1 MLFFIAIG
9 ILAEKGLKTF
19 LKRNYLK
26 DDIDERTGG
35 GNSLGMSNIDKLI
48 AALVTAVPDAIGLF
62 VFFAAAYFSY
72 FTFIWTKSPYLQ
84 LLFLSL
90 LLTITLIRVVAI
102 LSQLIFSPAANR
114 FRILLITSQNA
125 LFFHRFLV
133 GTGAYIISVLMF
145 TVVVFRLGAERN
157 TISLLAIFFASI
169 LLLASAILIIL
180 LKGRMQT
187 GILAA
192 STGPPS
198 WGRGKFASLWHVP
211 ALLYLFILWILLV
224 NTIDSPQEANSRA
237 AFVISFFVL
246 PIWMIADRF
255 IQWVVSF
262 LLTTLKIHDDSHD
275 ADNTQ
280 ENMLQRQRGKMWY
293 GRCCS
298 IARVCLVFALTIWVA
313 SLWGI
318 HVPFIS
324 RFTSVFFDASIILA
338 LSLLLWQFI
347 GTWIERKIAE
357 SIPEEKED
365 TPSDDEW
372 GSSVAAC
379 GRAYTLLPMIRKFI
393 GSILVVM
400 VTMTILSSMG
410 VDIGP
415 LLAGAG
421 VIGLAIGF
429 GAQKLVADIFSG
441 FFYLLDDAFRV
452 GEYLEA
458 GTVSGI
464 VENITLRNVMLRHH
478 RGMLQIVPHS
488 ELGAITN
495 FMRGGIVVKFNL
507 DFPYDADIDE
517 IRKVIKKVGQTM
529 LVDEE
534 FGKDFIKP
542 VKSQGVRE
550 IANSVMTIR
559 AKFTA
564 QPGAHFVI
572 RREAFKRI
580 TEALSAKGIQFAHR
594 RVIVDIPAADLDKM
608 TMEQLKATGAAAHQD
623 MDVTQKN
630 QVGQSGSNFIKE
642 FNV

>member
-1 MLFFIAIG
+1 MDVKV
-9 ILAEKGLKTF
+9 E
-19 LKRNYLK
+19 
-26 DDIDERTGG
+26 G
-35 GNSLGMSNIDKLI
+35 GNFLGMSNVDKLI
-48 AALVTAVPDAIGLF
+48 GALVAAVPDVIGLF
-62 VFFAAAYFSY
+62 VFFGAAYFSY

-84 LLFLSL
+84 LLFLSI
-90 LLTITLIRVVAI
+90 LLTITLIRVVSI
-102 LSQLIFSPAANR
+102 FSQLIFSPADDR
-114 FRILLITSQNA
+114 FRILSVSSQNA
-125 LFFHRFLV
+125 VILHRFLV
-133 GTGAYIISVLMF
+133 GTGVYIVSVLMF

-157 TISLLAIFFASI
+157 TISLLAIFFATI
-169 LLLASAILIIL
+169 LLVASAL
-180 LKGRMQT
+180 LVLFFKRRIEA
-187 GILAA
+187 GILQA
-192 STGPPS
+192 TPGTPT
-198 WGRGKFASLWHVP
+198 WGRIKFASLWHVP
-211 ALLYLFILWILLV
+211 TLLYLFLLWILLI
-224 NTIDSPQEANSRA
+224 NTIDSPQQNNSRA

-255 IQWVVSF
+255 IQWVVRF
-262 LLTTLKIHDDSHD
+262 LMATLKIHED
-275 ADNTQ
+275 AQDVKNPL
-280 ENMLQRQRGKMWY
+280 EMNSLQRQQGRVWY
-293 GRCCS
+293 TRCN
-298 IARVCLVFALTIWVA
+298 IVARICLVFVLTVWVA
-313 SLWGI
+313 SLWGMQAPL
-318 HVPFIS
+318 VS

-347 GTWIERKIAE
+347 NTWIERKIAE
-357 SIPEEKED
+357 STPEVKED
-365 TPSDDEW
+365 IPAGDDEW
-372 GSSVAAC
+372 GSAIQ
-379 GRAYTLLPMIRKFI
+379 GRSYTLLPMVRKFI

-400 VTMTILSSMG
+400 VSMTILSSMG

-429 GAQKLVADIFSG
+429 GAQKLVADVFSG

-488 ELGAITN
+488 DLGAITN

-517 IRKVIKKVGQTM
+517 IRKVIKKVGQSM
-529 LVDEE
+529 LADENL
-534 FGKDFIKP
+534 GKDFIKP

-559 AKFTA
+559 VKFTA

-580 TEALSAKGIQFAHR
+580 TEALCAKGIQYAHR
-594 RVIVDIPAADLDKM
+594 RVIVDIPAADAHKLS
-608 TMEQLKATGAAAHQD
+608 TEQLKATGAAAFHD
-623 MDVTQKN
+623 MGAPQESQAMPSEATSDVFK
-630 QVGQSGSNFIKE
+630 
-642 FNV
+642 

>member
-1 MLFFIAIG
+1 MDVKV
-9 ILAEKGLKTF
+9 E
-19 LKRNYLK
+19 
-26 DDIDERTGG
+26 G
-35 GNSLGMSNIDKLI
+35 GNFLGMSNVDKLI
-48 AALVTAVPDAIGLF
+48 GALVAAVPDVIGLF
-62 VFFAAAYFSY
+62 VFFGAAYFSY

-84 LLFLSL
+84 LLFLSI
-90 LLTITLIRVVAI
+90 LLTITLIRVVSI
-102 LSQLIFSPAANR
+102 LSHLIFSPADDR
-114 FRILLITSQNA
+114 FRILSVSSQNA
-125 LFFHRFLV
+125 VIFHRFLV
-133 GTGAYIISVLMF
+133 GTGVYIVSVLMF

-157 TISLLAIFFASI
+157 TISLLAIFFATI
-169 LLLASAILIIL
+169 LLVVSAMLVLFFKRRI
-180 LKGRMQT
+180 QA
-187 GILAA
+187 GILQA
-192 STGPPS
+192 TPGTPT
-198 WGRGKFASLWHVP
+198 WGRIKFASLWHVP
-211 ALLYLFILWILLV
+211 TLLYLFLLWILLI
-224 NTIDSPQEANSRA
+224 NTIDSPQQNNSRA

-255 IQWVVSF
+255 IQWVVRF
-262 LLTTLKIHDDSHD
+262 LMATLKIHED
-275 ADNTQ
+275 AQDVKNPL
-280 ENMLQRQRGKMWY
+280 EMNSLQRQQGRVWY
-293 GRCCS
+293 TRCN
-298 IARVCLVFALTIWVA
+298 IVARICLVFVLTVWVA
-313 SLWGI
+313 SLWGMQAPL
-318 HVPFIS
+318 VS

-347 GTWIERKIAE
+347 NTWIERKIAE
-357 SIPEEKED
+357 STPEVKED
-365 TPSDDEW
+365 IPAGDDEW
-372 GSSVAAC
+372 GSAIQ
-379 GRAYTLLPMIRKFI
+379 GRSYTLLPMVRKFI

-400 VTMTILSSMG
+400 VSMTILSSMG

-429 GAQKLVADIFSG
+429 GAQKLVADVFSG

-488 ELGAITN
+488 DLGAITN

-517 IRKVIKKVGQTM
+517 IRKVIKKVGQSM
-529 LVDEE
+529 LADENL
-534 FGKDFIKP
+534 GKDFIKP

-559 AKFTA
+559 VKFTA

-580 TEALSAKGIQFAHR
+580 TEALCAKGIQYAHR
-594 RVIVDIPAADLDKM
+594 RVIVDIPAADAHKLS
-608 TMEQLKATGAAAHQD
+608 TEQLKATGAAAFHD
-623 MDVTQKN
+623 MGAPQESQAMPSEATSDVFK
-630 QVGQSGSNFIKE
+630 
-642 FNV
+642 

>member
-1 MLFFIAIG
+1 MLFFITIG
-9 ILAEKGLKTF
+9 IVVEKGLKTF
-19 LKRNYLK
+19 LKRKYLK
-26 DDIDERTGG
+26 DDFNGRAEE
-35 GNSLGMSNIDKLI
+35 NKFLGMSNIDKLT
-48 AALVTAVPDAIGLF
+48 AALVTAVPDVIGLI

-90 LLTITLIRVVAI
+90 LLTVTLIRVVAI
-102 LSQLIFSPAANR
+102 VSRLVFSPAADR
-114 FRILLITSQNA
+114 FRILPITSGNA
-125 LFFHRFLV
+125 LLFHRFLV

-145 TVVVFRLGAERN
+145 TVVAFRLGAERN
-157 TISLLAIFFASI
+157 AISILAIFFASI
-169 LLLASAILIIL
+169 LLLASAILVIL
-180 LKGRMQT
+180 LKRRMEV

-192 STGPPS
+192 SAGLPS

-211 ALLYLFILWILLV
+211 ALLYLFLLWILLV
-224 NTIDSPQEANSRA
+224 NTIDSPQQTNSRA

-255 IQWVVSF
+255 IQWIVKI
-262 LLTTLKIHDDSHD
+262 LMTTLKIHGDDQLIE
-275 ADNTQ
+275 NTQ
-280 ENMLQRQRGKMWY
+280 KQLLQQQQGKMWY
-293 GRCCS
+293 GRCNS
-298 IARVCLVFALTIWVA
+298 FARVCLVFALTIWVA

-324 RFTSVFFDASIILA
+324 KFTSVFFDASIILA

-347 GTWIERKIAE
+347 SAWIERKIAE
-357 SIPEEKED
+357 SIPEEKEV
-365 TPSDDEW
+365 TPGDDEW
-372 GSSVAAC
+372 GGAAAAR
-379 GRAYTLLPMIRKFI
+379 GRAFTLLPMIRKFI

-400 VTMTILSSMG
+400 VSMTILSSMG

-458 GTVSGI
+458 GAVSGI
-464 VENITLRNVMLRHH
+464 VETISLRNVMLRHH

-495 FMRGGIVVKFNL
+495 FMRGGIIVKFNL

-517 IRKVIKKVGQTM
+517 IRKVIKKVGQAM
-529 LVDEE
+529 LADEE
-534 FGKDFIKP
+534 LGKDFIKP

-559 AKFTA
+559 VKFTA

-580 TEALSAKGIQFAHR
+580 TEALSAKGIQYAHR
-594 RVIVDIPAADLDKM
+594 RVIVDIPAADSGTM
-608 TMEQLKATGAAAHQD
+608 TMEQLKAAGAAAFHET
-623 MDVTQKN
+623 DVPQK
-630 QVGQSGSNFIKE
+630 IL
-642 FNV
+642 